1 MRISKNLKFYIYS
14 VTICVLE
21 KPENNCLGH
30 VIIVHE
36 TLFRMTHFV
45 TNIVVAKNDLSF
57 SLSYLVLC
65 NNAVLFLLINNTF

>member
-1 MRISKNLKFYIYS
+1 M
-14 VTICVLE
+14 TIFGLE
-21 KPENNCLGH
+21 KPENNCLGQ

-45 TNIVVAKNDLSF
+45 TNIVVTENELSF
-57 SLSYLVLC
+57 SLSYIVLC